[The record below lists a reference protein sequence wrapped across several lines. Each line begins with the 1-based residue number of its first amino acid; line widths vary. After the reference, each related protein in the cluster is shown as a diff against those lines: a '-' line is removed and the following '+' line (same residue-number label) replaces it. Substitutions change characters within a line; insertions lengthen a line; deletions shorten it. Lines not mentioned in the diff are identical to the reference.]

1 MKKGFRI
8 LKFKKDRP
16 FLEVKEINKSFDGRP
31 ILKKLSLR
39 VFPGECVGVL
49 GPNGC
54 GKTTLFSICIGEQ
67 NPEGG
72 KIYLNNK
79 AIDQIPMHLRSKEGL
94 GYLPQ
99 QRSVFNMSVYDNII
113 GIAQI
118 SIKDSQMQKEVT
130 EKLLDEFKKRL
141 EEQKERH
148 EGGDKWVGTGGTSP
162 YGNSGMNPEGI
173 RVGGEG
179 GKGKAAK
186 VWEARD
192 FKNLDDD
199 VELGTRNMKVALRRL
214 RKLIRDSADEEFDLD
229 NTISSTAKK
238 AGLLDVKFRPEKRNA
253 VKVLVLFDV
262 GGSMDP
268 HIRVC
273 EELFSAAKT
282 EFKNLEYFYFHNFIY
297 ETVWKDNRR
306 RQNERVYT
314 EDIIHKYSADYKII
328 FVGDATMAPYEIT
341 NPGGSIEHWNEE
353 AGALWMKRMVG
364 IYDKLVWLNPVP
376 KEHWEY
382 SASVELTRSLVEDNM
397 FPLTIRGL
405 EESMAYLSK

>member
-1 MKKGFRI
+1 MFISLFNTLKATGVPVSLRELLDLIGAVDKGLAFANMDEFYYLSRAI
-8 LKFKKDRP
+8 LVKDEKHYDKFDRA
-16 FLEVKEINKSFDGRP
+16 FDIYFKGIESLDDILEMLIPDEWLKAEFEKHLTEEELKEIKS
-31 ILKKLSLR
+31 
-39 VFPGECVGVL
+39 L
-49 GPNGC
+49 G
-54 GKTTLFSICIGEQ
+54 
-67 NPEGG
+67 
-72 KIYLNNK
+72 
-79 AIDQIPMHLRSKEGL
+79 GL
-94 GYLPQ
+94 
-99 QRSVFNMSVYDNII
+99 
-113 GIAQI
+113 
-118 SIKDSQMQKEVT
+118 
-130 EKLLDEFKKRL
+130 EKLLAEFKKKL
-141 EEQKERH
+141 EEQDERH
-148 EGGDKWVGTGGTSP
+148 EGGSKYIGTGGTSP
-162 YGNSGMNPEGI
+162 FGNSGENPEGI

-253 VKVLVLFDV
+253 VKVIVLFDV

-268 HIRVC
+268 HIKIC

-376 KEHWEY
+376 EEHWEY

-405 EESMAYLSK
+405 EESMSYLSK

>member
-1 MKKGFRI
+1 MFISLFNTLKATGVPVSLRELLDLIGAVDKGLAFADMDQFYYLSRAI
-8 LKFKKDRP
+8 LVKDEKHYDKFDRA
-16 FLEVKEINKSFDGRP
+16 FDIYFKGIETLDDILEMLIPEEWLKAEFEKHLTEEELKEIKS
-31 ILKKLSLR
+31 
-39 VFPGECVGVL
+39 L
-49 GPNGC
+49 G
-54 GKTTLFSICIGEQ
+54 
-67 NPEGG
+67 
-72 KIYLNNK
+72 
-79 AIDQIPMHLRSKEGL
+79 GL
-94 GYLPQ
+94 
-99 QRSVFNMSVYDNII
+99 
-113 GIAQI
+113 
-118 SIKDSQMQKEVT
+118 
-130 EKLLDEFKKRL
+130 EKLLAEFKKKL
-141 EEQKERH
+141 EEQEERH
-148 EGGDKWVGTGGTSP
+148 EGGSKQIGTGGTSP
-162 YGNSGMNPEGI
+162 FGNSGENPEGI

-186 VWEARD
+186 IWEARD

-268 HIRVC
+268 HIKIC

-306 RQNERVYT
+306 RQNERIYT

-364 IYDKLVWLNPVP
+364 VYDKLIWLNPVP
-376 KEHWEY
+376 EEHWEY

>member
-1 MKKGFRI
+1 MFISLFNTLKATGVPVSLRELLDLIGAVDKGLAFANMDEFYYLSRAI
-8 LKFKKDRP
+8 LVKDEKHYDKFDRA
-16 FLEVKEINKSFDGRP
+16 FDIYFKGIESLDDILEMLIPDEWLKAEFEKHLTEEELKEIKS
-31 ILKKLSLR
+31 
-39 VFPGECVGVL
+39 L
-49 GPNGC
+49 G
-54 GKTTLFSICIGEQ
+54 
-67 NPEGG
+67 
-72 KIYLNNK
+72 
-79 AIDQIPMHLRSKEGL
+79 GL
-94 GYLPQ
+94 
-99 QRSVFNMSVYDNII
+99 
-113 GIAQI
+113 
-118 SIKDSQMQKEVT
+118 
-130 EKLLDEFKKRL
+130 EKLLAEFKKKL
-141 EEQKERH
+141 EEQDERH
-148 EGGDKWVGTGGTSP
+148 EGGSKYIGTGGTSP
-162 YGNSGMNPEGI
+162 FGNSGENPEGI

-253 VKVLVLFDV
+253 VKVIVLFDV
-262 GGSMDP
+262 GCSMDP
-268 HIRVC
+268 HIKIC

-306 RQNERVYT
+306 RQNERIYT

-376 KEHWEY
+376 EEHWEY

-405 EESMAYLSK
+405 EESMSYLSK

>member
-1 MKKGFRI
+1 MFISLFNTLKATGVPVSLRELLDLIGAVDKGLAFANMDEFYYLSRAI
-8 LKFKKDRP
+8 LVKDEKHYDKFDRA
-16 FLEVKEINKSFDGRP
+16 FDIYFKGIESLDDILEMLIPDEWLKAEFEKHLTEEELKEIKS
-31 ILKKLSLR
+31 
-39 VFPGECVGVL
+39 L
-49 GPNGC
+49 G
-54 GKTTLFSICIGEQ
+54 
-67 NPEGG
+67 
-72 KIYLNNK
+72 
-79 AIDQIPMHLRSKEGL
+79 GL
-94 GYLPQ
+94 
-99 QRSVFNMSVYDNII
+99 
-113 GIAQI
+113 
-118 SIKDSQMQKEVT
+118 
-130 EKLLDEFKKRL
+130 EKLLAEFKKKL
-141 EEQKERH
+141 EEQDERH
-148 EGGDKWVGTGGTSP
+148 EGGRKYIGTGGTSP
-162 YGNSGMNPEGI
+162 FGNSGENPEGI

-253 VKVLVLFDV
+253 VKVIVLFDV

-268 HIRVC
+268 HIKIC

-376 KEHWEY
+376 EEHWEY

-405 EESMAYLSK
+405 EESMSYLSK

>member
-1 MKKGFRI
+1 MFISLFNTLKATGVPVSLRELLDLIGAVDKGLAFADMDQFYYLSRAI
-8 LKFKKDRP
+8 LVKDEKHYDKFDRA
-16 FLEVKEINKSFDGRP
+16 FDIYFKGIETLDDILEMLIPEEWLKAEFEKHLTEEELKEIKS
-31 ILKKLSLR
+31 
-39 VFPGECVGVL
+39 L
-49 GPNGC
+49 G
-54 GKTTLFSICIGEQ
+54 
-67 NPEGG
+67 
-72 KIYLNNK
+72 
-79 AIDQIPMHLRSKEGL
+79 GL
-94 GYLPQ
+94 
-99 QRSVFNMSVYDNII
+99 
-113 GIAQI
+113 
-118 SIKDSQMQKEVT
+118 
-130 EKLLDEFKKRL
+130 EKLLAEFKKKL
-141 EEQKERH
+141 EEQEERH
-148 EGGDKWVGTGGTSP
+148 EGGSKQIGTGGTSP
-162 YGNSGMNPEGI
+162 FGNSGENPEGI

-186 VWEARD
+186 IWEARD

-214 RKLIRDSADEEFDLD
+214 RKLIRDSANEEFDLD

-268 HIRVC
+268 HIKIC

-306 RQNERVYT
+306 RQNERIYT
-314 EDIIHKYSADYKII
+314 EDIIHKYSADYKVI

-364 IYDKLVWLNPVP
+364 VYDKLIWLNPVP
-376 KEHWEY
+376 EEHWEY